1 MKSSVGSSISDLS
14 RQKELC
20 KDKDTMKMTQSQDYK
35 EKGRKMRR
43 AKRVVGHQHTHYEN
57 SRKGREYLKKEE
69 LKTSQI

>member
-1 MKSSVGSSISDLS
+1 
-14 RQKELC
+14 
-20 KDKDTMKMTQSQDYK
+20 
-35 EKGRKMRR
+35 MRR